1 MNEAAQLSIM
11 GLKIPKYTTTTKIID
26 DLQLFQFDSQ
36 VLTFKLKR
44 HLKVLVACRKVQNA
58 DLS

>member
-44 HLKVLVACRKVQNA
+44 HLKVLVACR
-58 DLS
+58 